1 MGYIASEIVQFALAS
16 FVVFAACS
24 SDGPSSSPVDA
35 TQQSGDST
43 VLGCK
48 VGETQELTLRTDDG
62 VALAA
67 DLYVSSTSNSP
78 AVILLHMIPPSNS
91 KANYPPAFAQALQS
105 RGITVLNVNR
115 RGAPGSEGVAVD
127 AYTGPSGKLDAKAAY
142 DFLTSQCG
150 ASSYAIVGA
159 SNGTTTAIDFA
170 VFAAEADGID
180 APEAIV
186 ALSGGP
192 YTESQNRISDKL
204 SSLPNAAYFAYPES
218 EAAWNIG
225 IRSLNSSW
233 LFQSY
238 SPGAHG
244 TGLLSSNPEI
254 VGTIVEFLAGHLL

>member
-1 MGYIASEIVQFALAS
+1 MIVQFALAS

-24 SDGPSSSPVDA
+24 SDSPSSSPVDA
-35 TQQSGDST
+35 TQSGDST
-43 VLGCK
+43 ALGCSI
-48 VGETQELTLRTDDG
+48 GETMELTLHTDDG

-67 DLYVSSTSNSP
+67 DLYVSSTLNSP
-78 AVILLHMIPPSNS
+78 TVILLHMIPPSNS
-91 KANYPPAFAQALQS
+91 KANYPPAFAQAIQS
-105 RGITVLNVNR
+105 RGMTVLNVNR

-142 DFLTSQCG
+142 DFLRTQCG
-150 ASSYAIVGA
+150 SSSYAIVGA

-170 VFAAEADGID
+170 VFAGETDGVD
-180 APEAIV
+180 APQAIV

-218 EAAWNIG
+218 EAMWNIG

-254 VGTIVEFLAGHLL
+254 VGTLVEFLAANLL